1 MSMRDQIVKAA
12 LDAARRAGGREPL
25 PGLPTAPQVVQG
37 ELFQPGPVGAVHD
50 VADRY
55 MAGKNFGQALP
66 TKYMPIDKS
75 AAARVAEVYDQLPMY
90 DPNAAASYDALIRE
104 TLAQYQ
110 AMKAAGMKITPV
122 DAASYPYGG
131 NPRAAVKDIAD
142 NQHMAVFKSDAGFG
156 TGNAADHPLLA
167 QSGIVEAGYPM
178 TNNDLFRAVHDYYG
192 HAKEGYGFRAAGED
206 NAFRSH
212 AAMYSPI
219 ARPAMAT
226 ETRGQNSWLN
236 YGPYGDFNRTASQLD
251 TVYAPQKVVTMP
263 DWVMKYMVPGGV
275 GMGALAAQDQ
285 YEGAQ

>member
-1 MSMRDQIVKAA
+1 MSTRDQIVKAA
-12 LDAARRAGGREPL
+12 LDAMRRAAGREPL
-25 PGLPTAPQVVQG
+25 PGLPAKPQMVGG
-37 ELFQPGPVGAVHD
+37 ELFQPGPIGAVHD
-50 VADRY
+50 VAEGY
-55 MAGKNFGQALP
+55 MAGRNLGQPFP
-66 TKYMPIDKS
+66 TKYIPVDKS
-75 AAARVAEVYDQLPMY
+75 AAARVAEVYDALPMF
-90 DPNAAASYDALIRE
+90 DPAARASYDAMIRE
-104 TLAQYQ
+104 SLAQYQ
-110 AMKAAGMKITPV
+110 AMKGAGIKITPV
-122 DAASYPYGG
+122 DSASYPYGA

-156 TGNAADHPLLA
+156 TGHDVQHPLLA
-167 QSGIVEAGYPM
+167 QSGIVEQGYPM
-178 TNNDLFRAVHDYYG
+178 TNNDIFRAVHDYFG

-212 AAMYSPI
+212 AAMYSPQ

-263 DWVMKYMVPGGV
+263 DWVMKYMLPGGV

-285 YEGAQ
+285 YGDQP